1 MNAPARCRHTTVRY
15 RAEPSQ
21 LSAREQPTRGYG
33 KTGERIKPQQVVEK
47 IFEISRGEAIINT
60 GTKLVFLAAVF
71 EPQTAAVIR
80 KQIIP
85 CNGNGVGISCSGI
98 AGKEKE
104 ISCQDMGGTMFG
116 DYQVT
121 DFLEGFPA

>member
-1 MNAPARCRHTTVRY
+1 MVQHGKECRTSIIPVLLY
-15 RAEPSQ
+15 QVKGFGQQ
-21 LSAREQPTRGYG
+21 LD
-33 KTGERIKPQQVVEK
+33 
-47 IFEISRGEAIINT
+47 T

-80 KQIIP
+80 NRKQVIP

-98 AGKEKE
+98 AVKEKE
-104 ISCQDMGGTMFG
+104 ISCLDMGSAMFR
-116 DYQVT
+116 DFQVT

>member
-1 MNAPARCRHTTVRY
+1 MSIIPVLLY
-15 RAEPSQ
+15 QVKGFGQQ
-21 LSAREQPTRGYG
+21 LD
-33 KTGERIKPQQVVEK
+33 
-47 IFEISRGEAIINT
+47 T

-80 KQIIP
+80 NRKQVIP

-98 AGKEKE
+98 AVKEKE
-104 ISCQDMGGTMFG
+104 ISCLDMGSAMFR
-116 DYQVT
+116 DFQVT